1 MTAIYQPPYDS
12 PIENRFA
19 MWFAKYAGDGIR
31 LSPQVNVS
39 TLCGLFVLDF
49 VLEDE
54 KGYRVGIECDGKE
67 YHCESRDEWRD
78 AMILGAG
85 HTDVIYRLRGVDI
98 NYRIEDCLYLL
109 AKLEPS
115 FFSER
120 MLTGLK
126 DLVSDEVLMRSPI
139 HKESMHVIHYKNG
152 QLIENLIIEVRRTD
166 ISEDFRWY
174 WRSLY
179 EYGLS
184 VGGGSLDDVIKSY
197 REKQDQRGNDLI

>member
-1 MTAIYQPPYDS
+1 MTVLYHPPYDS

-19 MWFAKYAGDGIR
+19 MWFAKYADDSIT
-31 LSPQVNVS
+31 LTSQVNAS

-49 VLEDE
+49 VLEDDN
-54 KGYRVGIECDGKE
+54 GYRVGIECDGKE
-67 YHCESRDEWRD
+67 YHCENRDEWRD
-78 AMILGAG
+78 AMILGGG
-85 HTDVIYRLRGVDI
+85 HIDVIYRLRGVDI

-120 MLTGLK
+120 RLHGLV
-126 DLVSDEVLMRSPI
+126 DLASDEVLRRSPI
-139 HKESMHVIHYKNG
+139 HKESMHVIRYQNG
-152 QLIENLIIEVRRTD
+152 PDIESLIIEVRRTA
-166 ISEDFRWY
+166 ISKDFRWF

-184 VGGGSLDDVIKSY
+184 VGGGHLDDVMLSY
-197 REKQDQRGNDLI
+197 REKQDQRGDDFI